1 MKKLALVLMIT
12 VALIRGPALA
22 QDTRIVVVTHGQAAD
37 PFWSVVKNG
46 VDKAAEEMGVNVEY
60 RAPDR
65 FDMVTMSQLIEAA
78 VASDPDGLAVSI
90 PDAEALG
97 EAIRLAVDSGI
108 PVVSLNSGSDVSDE
122 LGALVH
128 VGQEE
133 YPAGKGAGERMKKA
147 GVTTGLCVN
156 YEQGNVALDLR
167 CQGFADG
174 LEGSVEQIATSLD
187 PTEIR
192 NAVSAY
198 LTKNPDVGG
207 ILVVGTVGAEPTI
220 TAVEEQG
227 LLDQIQIAT
236 FDLSPAVLEALKQ
249 GKMAFAVDQQQYLQG
264 YLPVVFLTLYNRY
277 LLLPGADVQT
287 GPGFV
292 TKDNAGQVIELS
304 QKGIR

>member
-1 MKKLALVLMIT
+1 MKHLLVILTLIT
-12 VALIRGPALA
+12 ILVCGTAFA
-22 QDTRIVVVTHGQAAD
+22 QDTRIVVVSHGQAAD

-46 VDKAAEEMGVNVEY
+46 VDKAAEDMGVQVEY

-65 FDMVTMSQLIEAA
+65 FDMVAMSQLIEAA

-90 PDAEALG
+90 PDAEGLG
-97 EAIRLAVDSGI
+97 DAIRLAVDSGI

-147 GVTTGLCVN
+147 GVTSAVCVN

-174 LEGSVEQIATSLD
+174 LGGTVEQIATSLD

-207 ILVVGTVGAEPTI
+207 ILVVGTVGAEPAVA
-220 TAVEEQG
+220 AVEEQG
-227 LLDQIQIAT
+227 LLDVIQIAT
-236 FDLSPAVLEALKQ
+236 FDLSPAVLEALKE
-249 GKMAFAVDQQQYLQG
+249 GKMAFAIDQQQYLQG
-264 YLPVVFLTLYNRY
+264 YLPVVFLSLYNKY
-277 LLLPGADVQT
+277 LLLPGDDVQT

-292 TKDNAGQVIELS
+292 TKDNAAQVIELS